1 MSTQIPKKETWS
13 RADEYL
19 LEKLTKRKERVC
31 KARMM
36 PLLAFVGAMPFVPLS
51 GVEFFAD
58 YLANNAETLR
68 DLLEPFD
75 SGVRQQGASHEHG

>member
-19 LEKLTKRKERVC
+19 LEELTTRKERVC

-36 PLLAFVGAMPFVPLS
+36 PLLPFVEAMPFVPLS
-51 GVEFFAD
+51 GVELVAD
-58 YLANNAETLR
+58 YLANNADTLR
-68 DLLEPFD
+68 DLLQPFD
-75 SGVRQQGASHEHG
+75 SGVRQQGVSHEHG